1 MNGHL
6 GLHRGPSQGPQ
17 EVCHPYCHQPLLQ
30 ICALHC
36 PQSPILDGIDRTCL
50 LQGHCLHDFPTSIIN
65 DCDLVFTSHMWHNLF
80 KMVGIKIRLS
90 TVFDPQMNGQLEVIN
105 KVITDNNVPLL
116 CHGRPTVC
124 LGQRPSVGKILLQY
138 LIPHITPSH
147 SFPGGVRLAPVTS
160 ITTQH
165 GQLKRK
171 QWTPSCRTAMHS
183 SVRFV
188 SVSSRLSST
197 PSGTTTTNIMN
208 SSSRWQLGVTL
219 PSPLPD
225 ALAGAQ
231 VQGQDWASLCKSPF
245 SYWSVLSRWPRPTTF
260 IPSTSN
266 RHPYP

>member
-1 MNGHL
+1 MA
-6 GLHRGPSQGPQ
+6 
-17 EVCHPYCHQPLLQ
+17 QPLQ
-30 ICALHC
+30 
-36 PQSPILDGIDRTCL
+36 DGRHQNPPEHSIRPPDEWPVRGHQ
-50 LQGHCLHDFPTSIIN
+50 QG
-65 DCDLVFTSHMWHNLF
+65 
-80 KMVGIKIRLS
+80 
-90 TVFDPQMNGQLEVIN
+90 
-105 KVITDNNVPLL
+105 DNNVPLL

-147 SFPGGVRLAPVTS
+147 SFPGGVRLAPITS

-171 QWTPSCRTAMHS
+171 RWTPSCRTAMHS

-225 ALAGAQ
+225 ARWSPGPRATLGLAMQKPFQLLERIEQ
-231 VQGQDWASLCKSPF
+231 VA
-245 SYWSVLSRWPRPTTF
+245 
-260 IPSTSN
+260 
-266 RHPYP
+266 